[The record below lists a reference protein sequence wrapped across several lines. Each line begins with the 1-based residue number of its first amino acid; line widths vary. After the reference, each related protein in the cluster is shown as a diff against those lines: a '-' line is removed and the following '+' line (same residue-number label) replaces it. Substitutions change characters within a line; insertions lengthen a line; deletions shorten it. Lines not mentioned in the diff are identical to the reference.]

1 MLITLPFWQDFLLR
15 SVALFY
21 LAERLYGFMLQRL
34 KALDLEKNYSKLLK
48 AAIVMT
54 VLFKL
59 LLMGL
64 FSSDYQ
70 DLMFIPFV
78 QCFLEGENPYQ
89 YYYDHHLLSSFPY
102 PPVMLFVESIGGML
116 AALFGTGSLFIRN
129 LVFKLPMLVMDLV
142 GLYYLM
148 HISRSRRKYILVL
161 YFMSP
166 IVLYAG
172 YMHGQLDI
180 IPTVFLIGAIYYL
193 TQTSVSAGLGSS
205 NLPGDRSGLYLPLF
219 GRISGN
225 DWKYMLLLTL
235 SLASK
240 FHIAAALPLFFLYI
254 YKKKGFGK
262 AVGMIVIPVLF
273 TALIVMPFWGSGF
286 IHMVLLNKEQSAIDN
301 VYLPYGNAHLLLPV
315 LVLLFIYFQAFHINQ
330 MNRDLLIS
338 MAGLL
343 FSVFLAFVPAMPG
356 WFIWVVPFFML
367 YFAGLMENRGKMVVV
382 YGVFHILYLIY
393 YVCFHLTQFTDLSFL
408 GRNLNNLK
416 SMDEDMKNIVFT
428 LMVGVF
434 LILVFSMYL
443 YGVNSNS
450 FYRRRSRPFTIGI
463 AGDSGAGKSRL
474 LTMLGELLSE
484 DHILNIE
491 GDGDHRWERGNAN
504 WKEMTHLN
512 PQANY
517 LYRQA
522 EDLLVLRGN
531 NAVKRAEYDH
541 ATGTF
546 TAKKKLM
553 PKPYIIMCGLH
564 SLYLP
569 QMRQVLDMKIYL
581 DTEEALRCYWK
592 LQRDQGTRGHVREE
606 VMAQIKKRQ
615 ADAEKYIYPQRQ
627 YADLVIRYFDEGLA
641 KDGSRMDGLAEAE
654 LGVEFLLDVRI
665 NVEPI
670 LALLQEHGVH
680 STLSYDG
687 LQQQRILFQAVDL
700 KVDKRV
706 WEETAYTAIIQIE
719 DLAGSQIVWEDG
731 VNGVVQLMLMV
742 VIGEIMQWAVR

>member
-1 MLITLPFWQDFLLR
+1 MD
-15 SVALFY
+15 V
-21 LAERLYGFMLQRL
+21 
-34 KALDLEKNYSKLLK
+34 
-48 AAIVMT
+48 
-54 VLFKL
+54 
-59 LLMGL
+59 
-64 FSSDYQ
+64 DY
-70 DLMFIPFV
+70 V
-78 QCFLEGENPYQ
+78 
-89 YYYDHHLLSSFPY
+89 
-102 PPVMLFVESIGGML
+102 
-116 AALFGTGSLFIRN
+116 
-129 LVFKLPMLVMDLV
+129 
-142 GLYYLM
+142 
-148 HISRSRRKYILVL
+148 
-161 YFMSP
+161 
-166 IVLYAG
+166 
-172 YMHGQLDI
+172 
-180 IPTVFLIGAIYYL
+180 
-193 TQTSVSAGLGSS
+193 
-205 NLPGDRSGLYLPLF
+205 
-219 GRISGN
+219 
-225 DWKYMLLLTL
+225 
-235 SLASK
+235 
-240 FHIAAALPLFFLYI
+240 
-254 YKKKGFGK
+254 
-262 AVGMIVIPVLF
+262 
-273 TALIVMPFWGSGF
+273 
-286 IHMVLLNKEQSAIDN
+286 
-301 VYLPYGNAHLLLPV
+301 
-315 LVLLFIYFQAFHINQ
+315 
-330 MNRDLLIS
+330 
-338 MAGLL
+338 
-343 FSVFLAFVPAMPG
+343 
-356 WFIWVVPFFML
+356 
-367 YFAGLMENRGKMVVV
+367 
-382 YGVFHILYLIY
+382 VFHILYLIY
-393 YVCFHLTQFTDLSFL
+393 YVCFHLTQFTDLSIL
-408 GRNLNNLK
+408 GRDLNNLK

-592 LQRDQGTRGHVREE
+592 LQRDQGNRGHVREE
-606 VMAQIKKRQ
+606 VMAEIKKRQ

-641 KDGSRMDGLAEAE
+641 KDGSRMDGLAEAG

-687 LQQQRILFQAVDL
+687 LQQQRILFQAADL

>member
-1 MLITLPFWQDFLLR
+1 
-15 SVALFY
+15 
-21 LAERLYGFMLQRL
+21 MLQRL
-34 KALDLEKNYSKLLK
+34 KALDFEKNYNKLLK

-70 DLMFIPFV
+70 DLMFLPFV
-78 QCFLEGENPYQ
+78 QCFLEGRNPYQ
-89 YYYDHHLLSSFPY
+89 YYYDNHLLSSFPY
-102 PPVMLFVESIGGML
+102 PPVMLFLESIGGIL
-116 AALFGTGSLFIRN
+116 TALCGTCPLFLRN
-129 LVFKLPMLVMDLV
+129 LLFKLPMLAMDLI

-148 HISRSRRKYILVL
+148 HISKSRRKYILVL

-166 IVLYAG
+166 IILYAG
-172 YMHGQLDI
+172 YMHGQLDL

-193 TQTSVSAGLGSS
+193 TRNGAPAADRDRESAGGHRGVRFLQ
-205 NLPGDRSGLYLPLF
+205 SGKTT
-219 GRISGN
+219 GN
-225 DWKYMLLLTL
+225 EWKYMLFLTL

-240 FHIAAALPLFFLYI
+240 FHIAAVLPLFFLYI

-262 AVGMIVIPVLF
+262 AVVMIAVPVML
-273 TALIVMPFWGSGF
+273 TALIVAPFWGSGF

-301 VYLPYGNAHLLLPV
+301 VYIPYGSAHLLLSV

-356 WFIWVVPFFML
+356 WYIWVVPFFML
-367 YFAGLMENRGKMVVV
+367 YFAGLMENRGKMVIV

-393 YVCFHLTQFTDLSFL
+393 YICFHRTQFTDLSFL
-408 GRNLNNLK
+408 GKDLNSLK
-416 SMDEDMKNIVFT
+416 YMDESMENIVFT

-474 LTMLGELLSE
+474 LMMLGELLSE

-491 GDGDHRWERGNAN
+491 GDGDHRWERGDAN
-504 WKEMTHLN
+504 WKAMTHLN

-522 EDLLVLRGN
+522 EDLRILRGN

-541 ATGTF
+541 RTGTF
-546 TAKKKLM
+546 TAKKKLS

-592 LQRDQGTRGHVREE
+592 QQRDQDNRGHGREE
-606 VMAQIKKRQ
+606 VMAQIEKRR

-627 YADLVIRYFDEGLA
+627 YADLVIRYFDEGLS
-641 KDGSRMDGLAEAE
+641 KDGSRIDHSGEAA
-654 LGVEFLLDVRI
+654 LGVEFVMDVRI

-670 LALLQEHGVH
+670 LVLMQEHGVH
-680 STLSYDG
+680 SRLTYDG
-687 LQQQRILFQAVDL
+687 LQQQRILFQAADL

-706 WEETAYTAIIQIE
+706 WEETAHTAIVQIE
-719 DLAGSQIVWEDG
+719 DLTGGQIVWEDG
-731 VNGVVQLMLMV
+731 AGGVVQLMLMV
-742 VIGEIMQWAVR
+742 VIGEIMQWT